1 MRLTTQASPTLVRR
15 ALLSFGLA
23 VLIAGVS
30 ACGEGSS
37 VKFKGSDISGTKI
50 GGGWALTGMDGKS
63 YTSSDFAGKA
73 QLVFFGFTQ
82 CPDICPTALAEL
94 SEMMRTLGDQASRV
108 QVLMITVD
116 PERDSPEV
124 LRAYVSGFNASF
136 LGLTGT
142 PAQIKQVAASFKAY
156 YAKAPAAK
164 GGYSMDHSSSF
175 YLLDPKG
182 DARVLVSNTAGT
194 AALAH
199 DIKLLLK

>member
-1 MRLTTQASPTLVRR
+1 MCSVLAYSARRLWF
-15 ALLSFGLA
+15 ALGLMCLMGVLSGC
-23 VLIAGVS
+23 GDSS
-30 ACGEGSS
+30 A

-50 GGGWALTGMDGKS
+50 GSNWALTGMDGKS
-63 YTSSDFAGKA
+63 YTSSNFAGKV

-94 SEMMRTLGDQASRV
+94 SEVLRSLGDQANRV
-108 QVLMITVD
+108 QVLMISVD
-116 PERDSPEV
+116 PERDTPEV
-124 LRAYVSGFNASF
+124 LRAYVSGFNVNF

-182 DARVLVSNTAGT
+182 EARVLVSNTAGS
-194 AALAH
+194 AALVH
-199 DIKLLLK
+199 DIRLLLK

>member
-1 MRLTTQASPTLVRR
+1 MYSVLAYSARRIWFALGLMCLV
-15 ALLSFGLA
+15 GVLA
-23 VLIAGVS
+23 G
-30 ACGEGSS
+30 CGDGGA

-50 GGGWALTGMDGKS
+50 GSNWALTGMDGKS
-63 YTSSDFAGKA
+63 YTSSNFAGKV

-94 SEMMRTLGDQASRV
+94 SEVLRSLGDQASRV
-108 QVLMITVD
+108 QVLMISVD
-116 PERDSPEV
+116 PERDTPEV
-124 LRAYVSGFNASF
+124 LRAYVSGFNPNF

-182 DARVLVSNTAGT
+182 EARVLVSNNAGSD
-194 AALAH
+194 ALVH

>member
-1 MRLTTQASPTLVRR
+1 MRLTTPVGPTLVRR

-30 ACGEGSS
+30 ACGESSS

-50 GGGWALTGMDGKS
+50 GGGWALAGMDGKS
-63 YTSSDFAGKA
+63 YTSTDFAGKV

>member
-1 MRLTTQASPTLVRR
+1 MYSALAYSARR
-15 ALLSFGLA
+15 IWVVVGLMCLMG
-23 VLIAGVS
+23 VLAGCGDSS
-30 ACGEGSS
+30 A

-50 GGGWALTGMDGKS
+50 GNNWALTGMDGKS
-63 YTSSDFAGKA
+63 YTSSNFAGRV

-94 SEMMRTLGDQASRV
+94 SEVLRSLGDQASRV
-108 QVLMITVD
+108 QVLMISVD
-116 PERDSPEV
+116 PERDTPEV
-124 LRAYVSGFNASF
+124 LRAYVSGFNPNF

-175 YLLDPKG
+175 YLLDTKG
-182 DARVLVSNTAGT
+182 EARVLISNTAGS
-194 AALAH
+194 AALVH
-199 DIKLLLK
+199 DIRLLLK

>member
-1 MRLTTQASPTLVRR
+1 MYSALAYSARR
-15 ALLSFGLA
+15 IWFAVGLMCLMG
-23 VLIAGVS
+23 VLAGCGDGS
-30 ACGEGSS
+30 A

-50 GGGWALTGMDGKS
+50 GSNWALTGMDGKS
-63 YTSSDFAGKA
+63 YTSSNFAGRV

-94 SEMMRTLGDQASRV
+94 SEVLRSLGDQASRV
-108 QVLMITVD
+108 QVLMISVD
-116 PERDSPEV
+116 PERDTPEV
-124 LRAYVSGFNASF
+124 LRAYVSGFNPNF

-182 DARVLVSNTAGT
+182 EARVLVSNNAGSD
-194 AALAH
+194 ALVH

>member
-1 MRLTTQASPTLVRR
+1 MRLTTRAGPALVRR

-23 VLIAGVS
+23 AFIASLS

-63 YTSSDFAGKA
+63 YTSSDFAGKV

-94 SEMMRTLGDQASRV
+94 SEMMRTLGNQASRV

-142 PAQIKQVAASFKAY
+142 PAQIKQVAASFKTY

-194 AALAH
+194 AVLAR

>member
-1 MRLTTQASPTLVRR
+1 MFSLLAHSARR
-15 ALLSFGLA
+15 IWFTFGL
-23 VLIAGVS
+23 VCVVSMLS
-30 ACGEGSS
+30 ACGDSTA

-50 GGGWALTGMDGKS
+50 GSNWALTGMDGKP
-63 YTSSDFAGKA
+63 YSSANFSGKV

-94 SEMMRTLGDQASRV
+94 SEVMRSLGDQASRV

-116 PERDSPEV
+116 PERDTPEV
-124 LRAYVSGFNASF
+124 LRAYVSGFNPSF

-164 GGYSMDHSSSF
+164 GGYTMDHSSSF

-182 DARVLVSNTAGT
+182 EARVLVSNNAGS
-194 AALAH
+194 AALVH

>member
-1 MRLTTQASPTLVRR
+1 MRLTTRTNPTRVRR

-23 VLIAGVS
+23 TLIAGLS

-37 VKFKGSDISGTKI
+37 AKFKGSDISGTKI

-63 YTSSDFAGKA
+63 YTSSNFSGKV

-124 LRAYVSGFNASF
+124 LRAYVSGFNTSF

-142 PAQIKQVAASFKAY
+142 PAQIKLVAASFKAY

-182 DARVLVSNTAGT
+182 DARVLFSNTAGI
-194 AALAH
+194 AAIAH